1 MDHPVIRYGLCV
13 GTMALLQYA
22 LVSQFRLLGV
32 SVDVLLVLAI
42 AAGIH
47 SGRDRGAIVGFAC
60 GLALDL
66 MVVTPFGLG
75 AVSYLTAAVV
85 ASLMA
90 DATVHAARRLLGAV
104 ALVAAAVG
112 TLVFALGGA
121 VLGQTAMFDGHL
133 PVVAVVVSVSAAGL
147 VFPVL
152 RMCRWADPEEHRI
165 RAAAR

>member
-1 MDHPVIRYGLCV
+1 MDHPAVRYALCI
-13 GTMALLQYA
+13 GTMAVVQFA

-32 SVDVLLVLAI
+32 SVDLLLVLAI
-42 AAGIH
+42 AAGVQ
-47 SGRDRGAIVGFAC
+47 SGRERGAMVGFVC

-90 DATVHAARRLLGAV
+90 EATVHAARRLVGAV
-104 ALVAAAVG
+104 AAAAATVG
-112 TLVFALGGA
+112 VLVFALGGA
-121 VLGQTAMFDGHL
+121 VLGQAGMVDGHL
-133 PVVAVVVSVSAAGL
+133 PVVVVIVSVSAAVL

-152 RMCRWADPEEHRI
+152 RMCRWTDPEEHRI
-165 RAAAR
+165 RAAVR

>member
-1 MDHPVIRYGLCV
+1 MDHPALRYLLCV
-13 GTMALLQYA
+13 GTTAVLQYA

-32 SVDVLLVLAI
+32 SVDLLLVLAI

-47 SGRDRGAIVGFAC
+47 SGRERGALVGFAC
-60 GLALDL
+60 GLSLDL

-75 AVSYLTAAVV
+75 AVSYLLAAVV

-90 DATVHAARRLLGAV
+90 EATVHAARRLLGVVALTAAV
-104 ALVAAAVG
+104 AG

-121 VLGQTAMFDGHL
+121 VLGQPGMVDGHL
-133 PVVAVVVSVSAAGL
+133 PVVVLIVGLSTSLL

-152 RMCRWADPEEHRI
+152 RICQWADPEEHRI
-165 RAAAR
+165 RAAVR